1 MAGHACW
8 KTGVAGLADVPAIH
22 AFDLVDA
29 VESWMPGTRPGM
41 TERVACAS
49 RRRSMQARRLE
60 EAVAVGRHDGL
71 LEGAPVAIDRER
83 HLDAGRAARPD
94 APVEAGEIADL
105 GAADREHHVA
115 GLQARLLGGRAARE
129 ADDHDLV
136 LDLGRVKAEPRPL
149 RPVGP
154 AGLQHVV

>member
-1 MAGHACW
+1 MSDLSDLRIYRCGSRAS
-8 KTGVAGLADVPAIH
+8 LSADAIRV
-22 AFDLVDA
+22 FDLVDA
-29 VESWMPGTRPGM
+29 AESCMPGTRPGM

-94 APVEAGEIADL
+94 PPVEAGDTADL
-105 GAADREHHVA
+105 GAADREHHGA
-115 GLQARLLGGRAARE
+115 GLQARRLGGRA
-129 ADDHDLV
+129 H
-136 LDLGRVKAEPRPL
+136 
-149 RPVGP
+149 
-154 AGLQHVV
+154 

>member
-1 MAGHACW
+1 MSRKSDLSDLRIYKCGSRASPRS
-8 KTGVAGLADVPAIH
+8 DAIH

-29 VESWMPGTRPGM
+29 AESWMPGTRPGM

-83 HLDAGRAARPD
+83 HLDAPPPPPPD
-94 APVEAGEIADL
+94 PPLHPPAIPAPA
-105 GAADREHHVA
+105 
-115 GLQARLLGGRAARE
+115 
-129 ADDHDLV
+129 
-136 LDLGRVKAEPRPL
+136 PP
-149 RPVGP
+149 
-154 AGLQHVV
+154 